1 MVSQNTV
8 KGKNRHPR
16 KKNGAATG
24 SNSVARKRKSSPNKV
39 KQQSGSVT
47 KMDLSERRRR
57 ARERQK
63 RVRQSEKVVNFSSQP
78 PKPVKKEKPQSGI
91 TLSFLLL
98 VRFVILAVGVGAI
111 AGTILAFLDTNIYLT
126 NSSSLNTE
134 ETAETEET
142 TNTASPSPPPPLL
155 PLNQE
160 IASLKQT
167 FESLGSKQ
175 DQLNPG
181 AFIINLDSG
190 EYVNLQGETTFSA
203 ASMIKLPILIAFFH
217 TWEQGELEL
226 DERLTMTEEVRVGEA
241 GRMQY
246 DELGTQYVALE
257 TATEMIRIS
266 DNTATNMIIKR
277 IGGKEVLNQ
286 LFAEWGLE
294 KTRIRNQL
302 PDLEGTNT
310 TSPKEMVEL
319 LVKLEKGELLS
330 PRSRQHILEILKTTR
345 TNTLLPQGLEDGAT
359 IAHKTGNI
367 GSVVGDVGVIES
379 PNGQRYFAAMMVER
393 PHNDRRAN
401 ELIRDYSRHTYDY
414 FESQQE
420 NSFINQ

>member
-1 MVSQNTV
+1 MVFQNSV
-8 KGKNRHPR
+8 KTKNRNPR
-16 KKNGAATG
+16 KKKGTTV
-24 SNSVARKRKSSPNKV
+24 SNSVTRKRKSSQKKA
-39 KQQSGSVT
+39 KQQSGSGN

-63 RVRQSEKVVNFSSQP
+63 RARQSENVVNFSSQP
-78 PKPVKKEKPQSGI
+78 SKPVKKEKQKSGI

-126 NSSSLNTE
+126 NSPFLNTE
-134 ETAETEET
+134 ETAKTEEK
-142 TNTASPSPPPPLL
+142 TNTASPPPPLL

-167 FESLGSKQ
+167 FKSLGSEQ

-203 ASMIKLPILIAFFH
+203 ASMIKLPILIAFFYA
-217 TWEQGELEL
+217 WEQGELEL
-226 DERLTMTEEVRVGEA
+226 DERLTMTEDVRVGEA

-246 DELGTQYVALE
+246 EELGTQYVALK

-319 LVKLEKGELLS
+319 LAKLEKGELLS
-330 PRSRQHILEILKTTR
+330 PRSRQQILEILKTTR
-345 TNTLLPQGLEDGAT
+345 TDTLLPQGLGDGAT
-359 IAHKTGNI
+359 IAHKTGDI

-379 PNGQRYFAAMMVER
+379 ANGQRYFAAMMVER

-414 FESQQE
+414 FETQQE
-420 NSFINQ
+420 DSFISQ